1 MKEFG
6 KTHLYD
12 ARELADVGVSM
23 VRGQRRCRLTVFVY
37 SVPPVRVS
45 VLGQSD
51 ARLNTSG

>member
-45 VLGQSD
+45 VLGQ
-51 ARLNTSG
+51 R